1 MKLKF
6 GDWIL
11 VPSNYFDEDH
21 YMELGPSKDIGKI
34 ISALGSIIPKLENR
48 VTHYNVI
55 NRVTNS
61 TILIFL
67 IFRVRNSI

>member
-21 YMELGPSKDIGKI
+21 YMELGPSKYIGKI

-48 VTHYNVI
+48 VTKRSYA
-55 NRVTNS
+55 
-61 TILIFL
+61 L
-67 IFRVRNSI
+67 